1 MDPDTFRELPSSTN
15 AVEPHNR
22 STHPL
27 PLKGAMMATYIG
39 IEIMAKRK
47 GHLTALQKV
56 HVPRGQTRARRK
68 RLHMTQK
75 VHSIQSQENK
85 TQF

>member
-1 MDPDTFRELPSSTN
+1 
-15 AVEPHNR
+15 
-22 STHPL
+22 
-27 PLKGAMMATYIG
+27 MATYIG